1 MSSPTKLSTIVTQ
14 NSTLR
19 QLIRQAS
26 VNKDLEKRFKAY
38 LDEPFRRHI
47 QVAALRT
54 GSLILNVDSSAWAAK
69 MRYLV
74 PDLLSLL
81 NADATFPSIQTIRVK
96 VAVSDRSQSAPETKR
111 ANPISG
117 SSAVSLQHCADQ
129 VNYPALKDALLRLKR
144 RESSEH

>member
-1 MSSPTKLSTIVTQ
+1 MSSPTKLGTIVTQ

-26 VNKDLEKRFKAY
+26 VNKDLEKRFKA
-38 LDEPFRRHI
+38 
-47 QVAALRT
+47 
-54 GSLILNVDSSAWAAK
+54 
-69 MRYLV
+69 
-74 PDLLSLL
+74 
-81 NADATFPSIQTIRVK
+81 FPSIQTIRVK